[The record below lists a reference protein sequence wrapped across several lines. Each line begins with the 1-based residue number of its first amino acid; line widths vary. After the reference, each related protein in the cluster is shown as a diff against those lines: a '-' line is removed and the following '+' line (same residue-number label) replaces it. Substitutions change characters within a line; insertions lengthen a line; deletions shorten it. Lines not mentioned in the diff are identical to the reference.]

1 MNIDTQLQGQ
11 MKTLTD
17 NSKIVSDYLNKI
29 ASAVTKINQSINV
42 LNSENLVIQEK
53 LKSNSEYKAV
63 QNIIEK
69 TTDQLNVIKRILKI
83 KSIDVRFIEFIF
95 SIFNRW
101 CKTKVINNYLPLLN
115 KEIEDNLIQLNIPYG
130 LEFDSKFDP
139 HLKDLGNEL
148 DPVTLSDGEMTRVDI
163 VVLCSLFK
171 LLKRRYP
178 SINTFTLDEVISTLD
193 NSNSGAVLEFLKNL
207 QR

>member
-29 ASAVTKINQSINV
+29 ASAVTKINQSINA

-69 TTDQLNVIKRILKI
+69 I
-83 KSIDVRFIEFIF
+83 
-95 SIFNRW
+95 
-101 CKTKVINNYLPLLN
+101 
-115 KEIEDNLIQLNIPYG
+115 
-130 LEFDSKFDP
+130 
-139 HLKDLGNEL
+139 
-148 DPVTLSDGEMTRVDI
+148 
-163 VVLCSLFK
+163 
-171 LLKRRYP
+171 
-178 SINTFTLDEVISTLD
+178 
-193 NSNSGAVLEFLKNL
+193 
-207 QR
+207 